1 MDRPI
6 DNSTRRRHTRQ
17 QWLRWALAILLIAVA
32 VWAFRRWLQPATSGN
47 ALRIAAVETGDI
59 KSTITAT
66 GLIVAT
72 FEEQLNAPVST
83 TIRQL
88 LVPVGKEV
96 QPGELILSLDREYV
110 QLQVDSRADQLALKR
125 NNVDL
130 LKLSYDRDIK
140 ELDYDSRIK
149 TLQLSTA
156 QAQLADARRLLA
168 VGGATAEDVERA
180 ELQVEITTL
189 ERDKLRNEL
198 AYRRSSLDG
207 RRRNLELEVG
217 MEQKELAQLSRKL
230 RETEVRAP
238 RAGVVTWLNEK
249 IGQQVPEGAPLVR
262 IADLGHFR
270 MEASCSDR
278 YADNIKTGQP
288 VQVKLPKL
296 TIGGTVT
303 SILPEVENNTLR
315 FIVTLNEPNHPALR
329 PNLKAETEV
338 IIGEKPQVLRV
349 KNGPAFRGGTRQDV
363 FVVRGTEAI
372 ATNIGLGIRSSDFIE
387 ITDGLQPGDR
397 VIISDTKEFEG
408 RPSIKIQ

>member
-130 LKLSYDRDIK
+130 LKLAYDRDIK

-338 IIGEKPQVLRV
+338 IIGEKPQVLRI

-397 VIISDTKEFEG
+397 VIISDTKDFEG

>member
-6 DNSTRRRHTRQ
+6 DQHTRRRHTRQ

-47 ALRIAAVETGDI
+47 ALRIATVETGDI

-66 GLIVAT
+66 GLIVAS

-130 LKLSYDRDIK
+130 LKLTYDRDIQ
-140 ELDYDSRIK
+140 ELDYDARIK
-149 TLQLSTA
+149 ERQLSTA

-168 VGGATAEDVERA
+168 VGGATDEDVERA
-180 ELQVEITTL
+180 QLQVEITSL
-189 ERDKLRNEL
+189 ERDKLTNEL
-198 AYRRSSLDG
+198 AYRRASLNA
-207 RRRNLELEVG
+207 RRQNLELEVG

-338 IIGEKPQVLRV
+338 IIGEKPQVLRI

-363 FVVRGTEAI
+363 FVIRGTEAI

-397 VIISDTKEFEG
+397 VIISDTKDFEG